1 MLIAK
6 ENRDAVCHTSIL
18 LFFGLG
24 KKGLNRSTKVVE
36 LLGLDYAVGVAATCC
51 LSWLT
56 FVKKGVFMRENFC
69 GRDKKKF
76 WMSAN
81 NCGNDR

>member
-36 LLGLDYAVGVAATCC
+36 LLGLDYAVELLQLAACPG
-51 LSWLT
+51 LHL
-56 FVKKGVFMRENFC
+56 
-69 GRDKKKF
+69 
-76 WMSAN
+76 
-81 NCGNDR
+81 